1 MLDLERKIQLITE
14 AQVLSEKINRARFEE
29 RIPYDDY
36 TIRLC
41 EIIDIL
47 ADDIHAVNGSD
58 WRDKVPQNPTAQIKK
73 ALGKKRMALVS
84 EIVSD
89 GFSVNILLKDG
100 SSDVWDI
107 CYDYTVA
114 EVIEYAKD
122 FIDFGEVE

>member
-14 AQVLSEKINRARFEE
+14 AQVLSERINRARFEE

-41 EIIDIL
+41 DIIDIL
-47 ADDIHAVNGSD
+47 AVDIHAANGSD
-58 WRDKVPQNPTAQIKK
+58 WRDKVMQNPTAQIKK

-89 GFSVNILLKDG
+89 GFSVDILLKDG

-107 CYDYTVA
+107 CSDHTVA